1 MFLYL
6 QSLLL
11 DQRIKMAKNT
21 VILMDGILNQHVLIV
36 LISAKKFIK
45 IQTYLQNGCI
55 GHLLNNQSAL
65 MLLISSLYVI
75 HKHALPHGRACPK
88 ICGSDTV
95 LDNIEQM
102 HRIKLA
108 AVKTSAQLGY
118 ELLTYRNIRDSI
130 VRSGKSQSERCIA
143 A

>member
-1 MFLYL
+1 MGTV
-6 QSLLL
+6 SL
-11 DQRIKMAKNT
+11 IK
-21 VILMDGILNQHVLIV
+21 
-36 LISAKKFIK
+36 K
-45 IQTYLQNGCI
+45 IRQ
-55 GHLLNNQSAL
+55 
-65 MLLISSLYVI
+65 
-75 HKHALPHGRACPK
+75 ALPHGRACTK
-88 ICGSDTV
+88 ICSSDTV

-118 ELLTYRNIRDSI
+118 KLFAYGNIRNSI